1 MTCCPLKKGEVNMDE
16 PEVIEQ
22 PVDGTLD
29 LHTFQPKEAA
39 SVVDEYLR
47 VCREKGI
54 LEVKVIHGKGR
65 GVLLRTV
72 HALLEKH
79 PLVLNFKL
87 DTEGSGWGAT
97 IVHLKKNT
105 KAEYRNRMKPM
116 MRTPPLLK
124 TRWMTSF
131 CAIRNMKAGRQKGE
145 MGLNP
150 LQWGQQLG

>member
-1 MTCCPLKKGEVNMDE
+1 MCLRRRILLNWTGCGDPHWLMDE
-16 PEVIEQ
+16 TDVIEQ
-22 PVDGTLD
+22 PIDGTLD

-79 PLVLNFKL
+79 PLVLDFKL
-87 DTEGSGWGAT
+87 DSEWSGWGAT
-97 IVHLKKNT
+97 IVYLKKNT
-105 KAEYRNRMKPM
+105 EDPSTGSLR
-116 MRTPPLLK
+116 
-124 TRWMTSF
+124 
-131 CAIRNMKAGRQKGE
+131 
-145 MGLNP
+145 
-150 LQWGQQLG
+150 

>member
-1 MTCCPLKKGEVNMDE
+1 MDE
-16 PEVIEQ
+16 TELIEQ
-22 PVDGTLD
+22 PIDGILD

-54 LEVKVIHGKGR
+54 LEVKIIHGKGK

-97 IVHLKKNT
+97 IVYLKKD
-105 KAEYRNRMKPM
+105 ALESVQ
-116 MRTPPLLK
+116 K
-124 TRWMTSF
+124 T
-131 CAIRNMKAGRQKGE
+131 E
-145 MGLNP
+145 
-150 LQWGQQLG
+150 

>member
-1 MTCCPLKKGEVNMDE
+1 MDE
-16 PEVIEQ
+16 TELIEQ
-22 PVDGTLD
+22 PIDGILD

-54 LEVKVIHGKGR
+54 LEVKIIHGKGK

-97 IVHLKKNT
+97 IVYLKKH
-105 KAEYRNRMKPM
+105 ALESVQ
-116 MRTPPLLK
+116 K
-124 TRWMTSF
+124 T
-131 CAIRNMKAGRQKGE
+131 E
-145 MGLNP
+145 
-150 LQWGQQLG
+150 